1 MKQPAVFFDR
11 DQTLIEDPGY
21 ISDPDQV
28 RLHDDAAEAI
38 IRLRGAGYRVVV
50 VTNQSGVARGLL
62 TEEQLSAVHRRVENL
77 LAEKGAQLDAI
88 YWCPYLDGPEA
99 TVEAYRRAS
108 NLRKPG
114 PGMLLRAAD
123 DLEIDLRSSWMIGD
137 GARDIEAGRR
147 AGCRTI
153 LLERGEPDSAGRDA
167 GPTHL
172 AGSLPEA
179 VDLVLRA
186 DAGSVTPPA
195 PSATARDA
203 PSSPRTNQARPA
215 DSLRLLSEIRDL
227 LDRSTRRRRQEDFSL
242 LRLGGTLLQM
252 LAVVA
257 AIWGVFAMFSENN
270 GAAIARLALAAFLQL
285 VTLTVQLSDRR
296 E

>member
-38 IRLRGAGYRVVV
+38 IRLRRAGYRVVV

-147 AGCRTI
+147 AGCRTV

-167 GPTHL
+167 SPSHL

-186 DAGSVTPPA
+186 DAGSLTPAAPTATAA
-195 PSATARDA
+195 PSL
-203 PSSPRTNQARPA
+203 PRANQARSA

-227 LDRSTRRRRQEDFSL
+227 LDRSTRSRRQEDFSL

-252 LAVVA
+252 LAVAA